1 MYIYVYTAYSN
12 VEIQDDGERYML
24 TEGRVESADTR
35 DGSEAMGRLSFA
47 LLLISQLM
55 ATTAFM
61 FVVPFMPLYVQ
72 QLGVEDAGH
81 AAAWA
86 GFINGASGATM
97 ALVAPLWGKLSD
109 RLGRK
114 LMLLRATLAA
124 AVVVGSMGFVSAPW
138 QLLGLRLLQGTLTGT
153 VPAATALVASTT
165 PSERAGWR
173 LGALQTVIF
182 IAAGVGPAL
191 GGISADTAG
200 IRTSF
205 FLASALLAISGAMV
219 LLGVAE
225 NRPRPDEAGET
236 EQEEGAGSRLTPLP
250 YRLLLPGLLTLFA
263 VHVAIMSASVALPG
277 FVHTLAGATSHVATQ
292 TGWIIG
298 TGALVAS
305 LGALLGGRLAG
316 RFATRRVIVGS
327 LALAGLAAMPQAL
340 VTSVTELWALRLAAS
355 LFLGCAIPV
364 ANLAIKEAAPPER
377 QGSAFG
383 VASSATST
391 GFALGP
397 IGGGLLAST
406 LGFWAA
412 FLVPGIA
419 LLVLAAGLGF
429 TWVLRLQAGLGS
441 WRAVI
446 AHLTR

>member
-1 MYIYVYTAYSN
+1 MK
-12 VEIQDDGERYML
+12 QQQGES
-24 TEGRVESADTR
+24 TET
-35 DGSEAMGRLSFA
+35 MGRLSFGM
-47 LLLISQLM
+47 LLVSQLL

-72 QLGVEDAGH
+72 QLGVEDPQN

-97 ALVAPLWGKLSD
+97 AIVAPLWGKLSD

-124 AVVVGSMGFVSAPW
+124 AVVVGSMGFVSGPW

-153 VPAATALVASTT
+153 VPAATALVASTSS
-165 PSERAGWR
+165 SERAGWR
-173 LGALQTVIF
+173 LGSLQTVIF

-191 GGISADTAG
+191 GGISADLAG

-205 FLASALLAISGAMV
+205 FVTSALLAVSGVLV

-225 NRPRPDEAGET
+225 NRLHREKAEEMEG
-236 EQEEGAGSRLTPLP
+236 EEGGGTPLP
-250 YRLLLPGLLTLFA
+250 YRLLLPGMLVLFA
-263 VHVAIMSASVALPG
+263 VHVVITSAAVALPG
-277 FVHTLAGATSHVATQ
+277 FIHTLAGAASQVATQ
-292 TGWIIG
+292 AGWIIG

-305 LGALLGGRLAG
+305 LGSLLGGRLAS
-316 RFATRRVIVGS
+316 RFGTRPVIVGA
-327 LALAGLAAMPQAL
+327 LALAGLAAIPQAL
-340 VTSVTELWALRLAAS
+340 VTSVPELWALRLATS
-355 LFLGCAIPV
+355 LFVGCAIPV

-377 QGSAFG
+377 QGAAFG

-397 IGGGLLAST
+397 IGGGLLASG

-412 FLVPGIA
+412 FLVPGAA
-419 LLVLAAGLGF
+419 LLTLAAAFALAWAPRLGSRKA
-429 TWVLRLQAGLGS
+429 LAS
-441 WRAVI
+441 WRAI
-446 AHLTR
+446 LTNLTR

>member
-1 MYIYVYTAYSN
+1 M
-12 VEIQDDGERYML
+12 D
-24 TEGRVESADTR
+24 
-35 DGSEAMGRLSFA
+35 RLSFGI
-47 LLLISQLM
+47 LLVSQLL

-72 QLGVEDAGH
+72 QLGVADAGN

-86 GFINGASGATM
+86 GFINGASGASM
-97 ALVAPLWGKLSD
+97 AVVAPLWGRLSD

-153 VPAATALVASTT
+153 VPAATALVASTS
-165 PSERAGWR
+165 PSGRAGWR
-173 LGALQTVIF
+173 LGALQTVVF

-191 GGISADTAG
+191 GGISADLAG

-205 FLASALLAISGAMV
+205 FITSVLLAVSGTLV

-225 NRPRPDEAGET
+225 NRPDPDEAEET
-236 EQEEGAGSRLTPLP
+236 ELEGAGYHRTSLP
-250 YRLLLPGLLTLFA
+250 YRLLLPGLLALFA
-263 VHVAIMSASVALPG
+263 VHVAITSAAVALPG
-277 FVHTLAGATSHVATQ
+277 FVHTLAGAASHVATQ
-292 TGWIIG
+292 AGWIIG
-298 TGALVAS
+298 SGALVAS
-305 LGALLGGRLAG
+305 LGSLLGGRLIS
-316 RFATRRVIVGS
+316 RFGIRRVIVGA

-340 VTSVTELWALRLAAS
+340 VTSVTELWALRLATS
-355 LFLGCAIPV
+355 LFLGCVIPV
-364 ANLAIKEAAPPER
+364 AKLAIKQAAPPER
-377 QGSAFG
+377 QGAAFG

-412 FLVPGIA
+412 FLVPGA
-419 LLVLAAGLGF
+419 VLLTLAAAFGLAWAPRFGS
-429 TWVLRLQAGLGS
+429 TLAS
-441 WRAVI
+441 WRTVI
-446 AHLTR
+446 AQLTR

>member
-1 MYIYVYTAYSN
+1 M
-12 VEIQDDGERYML
+12 
-24 TEGRVESADTR
+24 
-35 DGSEAMGRLSFA
+35 MGRLSFA
-47 LLLISQLM
+47 LLLVSQLL

-124 AVVVGSMGFVSAPW
+124 SVVVGSMGFVAAPW
-138 QLLGLRLLQGTLTGT
+138 QLLVLRLLQGTLTGT
-153 VPAATALVASTT
+153 VPAATALVASTS
-165 PSERAGWR
+165 PVERAGWR
-173 LGALQTVIF
+173 LGTLQTVIF

-200 IRTSF
+200 IRISF
-205 FLASALLAISGAMV
+205 FLASALLAVSGMMV

-225 NRPRPDEAGET
+225 NRPHRDEPEET
-236 EQEEGAGSRLTPLP
+236 EQAEDAGSRLVPLP

-263 VHVAIMSASVALPG
+263 VHVAITSAAVALPG
-277 FVHTLAGATSHVATQ
+277 FVHTLEGATTRVATQ
-292 TGWIIG
+292 AGWIIG

-305 LGALLGGRLAG
+305 LGSLLGGRLAS
-316 RFATRRVIVGS
+316 RFGTRRVIVGS

-340 VTSVTELWALRLAAS
+340 ATSVPELWALRLATS
-355 LFLGCAIPV
+355 LFVGCAIPV

-377 QGSAFG
+377 QGTAFG
-383 VASSATST
+383 VASSATSS
-391 GFALGP
+391 GFAVGP
-397 IGGGLLAST
+397 IGGGLLASA

-412 FLVPGIA
+412 FLVPGVA
-419 LLVLAAGLGF
+419 LLALAVAFGF
-429 TWVLRLQAGLGS
+429 AWAPRTGMGKAFAF
-441 WRAVI
+441 WRSVI
-446 AHLTR
+446 ADLTR